1 MKGYSLLTGITIIKI
16 TQGLLFQLT
25 KQHQKHHLEQAVKA
39 EGLSS

>member
-25 KQHQKHHLEQAVKA
+25 KQHQTNTIWSK
-39 EGLSS
+39 LSRLRG